1 MYLYI
6 SILCRKEEY
15 FVCVC
20 EYKNQNMKS
29 CSVCVCMF
37 QWEFVAAGMTKPL
50 VFFVCSC
57 LLSKQLQD
65 EDS

>member
-15 FVCVC
+15 FVCVWVQESKHEILQC
-20 EYKNQNMKS
+20 
-29 CSVCVCMF
+29 VCVCMF